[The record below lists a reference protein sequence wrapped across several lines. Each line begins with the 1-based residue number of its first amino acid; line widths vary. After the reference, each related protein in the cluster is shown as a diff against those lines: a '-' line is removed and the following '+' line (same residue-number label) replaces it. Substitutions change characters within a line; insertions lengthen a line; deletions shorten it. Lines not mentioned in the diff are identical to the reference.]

1 MYTIV
6 IPQDPHVVGYIISV
20 TPKDHVYI
28 YIDKS
33 LRKPH
38 EHGMYNPI
46 QTIETTGIS
55 GLICIPYVCC

>member
-6 IPQDPHVVGYIISV
+6 IPEDPHVVGYISYPERPYI
-20 TPKDHVYI
+20 YI

>member
-6 IPQDPHVVGYIISV
+6 IPEDPHVVGYISYPERPCI
-20 TPKDHVYI
+20 YI
-28 YIDKS
+28 YTYIDKS

-55 GLICIPYVCC
+55 GWF